1 MALASLSIHLVQ
13 QAPQIGCHQCLCPV
27 SMLLLGE
34 ALQKQQVGLNY
45 NISKLLLLFWLLK
58 HVRYCVYPLIVES
71 LLSMEPY
78 MCMVSHSEMS
88 NSLRP
93 PWTVVHQTLLSMGFS
108 RQEYWSG
115 LPFPLPGYLPDPSI
129 EPTSAAPALAGRF
142 FATEPPEKPLH
153 NPVGLPELNST
164 GLQMRLFWGLIF
176 LVQDPWAG
184 VPSVRLRSLD
194 LCGELMSF

>member
-1 MALASLSIHLVQ
+1 MSSVYAASRRGSPKTAGGPKLQSFQIIASFLAAKACEI
-13 QAPQIGCHQCLCPV
+13 LCISFNSGV
-27 SMLLLGE
+27 S
-34 ALQKQQVGLNY
+34 
-45 NISKLLLLFWLLK
+45 
-58 HVRYCVYPLIVES
+58 
-71 LLSMEPY
+71 SMEPY

-115 LPFPLPGYLPDPSI
+115 LPFPLPGYLLDPRI
-129 EPTSAAPALAGRF
+129 EPTSTAPALAGRF
-142 FATEPPEKPLH
+142 FTTEPSEKPLH
-153 NPVGLPELNST
+153 NPVGLPELNYT

-184 VPSVRLRSLD
+184 VPSVGLRSLD
-194 LCGELMSF
+194 LCGELLSF